1 MVIIVRDINR
11 IDGVLEEL
19 GKIWKEY
26 PDLRLGQ
33 LLLNAVRDPALYYLE
48 DEEIIKE
55 LKNLYK
61 IEEQVKYLIYILQF
75 G

>member
-1 MVIIVRDINR
+1 MRDPNR
-11 IDGVLEEL
+11 IDKTLEEI

-48 DEEIIKE
+48 DKEIIKE

-61 IEEQVKYLIYILQF
+61 TEE
-75 G
+75 